1 MGKHQIVKFQIQ
13 RYNPDLDD
21 EPRYDTFDV
30 PYTDRQ
36 GVLDALHHIFRT
48 LDSSLAYRWNCRTGQ
63 CGSCAININGVP
75 GLACRTVVDPS
86 LDYVLE
92 PLPNFPI
99 IRDLVVDLGPGFE
112 RLETLRPYL
121 ERTSAPD
128 RPEKLT
134 REEISAAMELRSCIE
149 CFSCY
154 SACPAV
160 ESTKQEYPGPIAM
173 RELASFEF
181 DPRDQGDRV
190 QMAVTSGLYDC
201 TSCGSCKEVCIPKHI
216 DTRRI
221 AVEGLR
227 ALAVDRQMGPLE
239 GHQEFIDQ
247 IEETGYAVDVKTTPL
262 TDQLPDVVK
271 VGQPVDEV
279 LFFPGCLI
287 NLRIQ
292 QVGLNVVEVLK
303 RNNVQVHIPKD
314 FVCCTSVAFR
324 TGARTVAYDMVLRNT
339 DYFRKL
345 GITKVVSLCPGCMST
360 IKQDWPV
367 VLHEKDKPPYDFEP
381 FDINEYLINHLGI
394 ENINKQDLKPLP
406 IRVVYHDPCH
416 LNRSQGISEEPRKLL
431 QMIPGIEFIDVED
444 SDRCCGAGG
453 GVRAGRRELSQEI
466 AGIKFEILS
475 AVNPDVIATSCSFCN
490 IQLLDEIKRTGST
503 IKVMNVTDLLATSYR
518 GDSIK

>member
-1 MGKHQIVKFQIQ
+1 MVKGKTVKFQIQ
-13 RYNPDLDD
+13 RYNPDIDD
-21 EPRYDTFDV
+21 EPKVITYDV

-36 GVLDALHHIFRT
+36 GVLDALHYIFRN
-48 LDSSLAYRWNCRTGQ
+48 LDSTLAYRWNCRTGQ
-63 CGSCAININGVP
+63 CGSCAIEINGVP

-86 LDYVLE
+86 REYVLE

-112 RLETLRPYL
+112 RLEKLRPYL
-121 ERTSAPD
+121 ERTSTPD

-134 REEISAAMELRSCIE
+134 REEVSSAMELRSCIE

-154 SACPAV
+154 AACPAV
-160 ESTKQEYPGPIAM
+160 VSAKEEFPGPIAM

-190 QMAVTSGLYDC
+190 QTALSSGLYDC
-201 TSCGSCKEVCIPKHI
+201 TSCSMCKEVCVPKHI
-216 DTRRI
+216 DTRRTAI
-221 AVEGLR
+221 EGLR
-227 ALAVDRQMGPLE
+227 ALAAEREMGPLE
-239 GHQEFIDQ
+239 GHLGFIKQ
-247 IEETGYAVDVKTTPL
+247 IEESGYAVDVKTPPL
-262 TDQLPDVVK
+262 TDQLPAVVE
-271 VGQPVDEV
+271 VENPIDEV

-292 QVGLNVVEVLK
+292 HVGMNVVEVLK

-324 TGARTVAYDMVLRNT
+324 TGKRIVAYDMVLKNT

-345 GITKVVSLCPGCMST
+345 GVSNVIGLCPGCMST

-381 FDINEYLINHLGI
+381 FDINEYLIEQVGLDR
-394 ENINKQDLKPLP
+394 INKKDLKPLP
-406 IRVVYHDPCH
+406 LRVVYHDPCH

-431 QMIPGIEFIDVED
+431 QMIPGIEFIDIED

-453 GVRAGRRELSQEI
+453 GVRAGRRELSDDI
-466 AGIKFEILS
+466 AGIKFALLS
-475 AVNPDVIATSCSFCN
+475 EVQPDVIATSCSFCY
-490 IQLLDEIKRTGST
+490 IQLLDQIKNAESN
-503 IKVMNVTDLLATSYR
+503 IKVMNVTDLLAMSYR
-518 GDSIK
+518 GESLS

>member
-1 MGKHQIVKFQIQ
+1 MGKEQIIKFRIQ
-13 RYNPDLDD
+13 RYNPDIDD
-21 EPRYDTFDV
+21 KPSLVTYKV

-36 GVLDALHHIFRT
+36 GVLDALHYIFRN

-86 LDYVLE
+86 KEYDLA
-92 PLPNFPI
+92 PLPNFPV
-99 IRDLVVDLGPGFE
+99 IRDLVVDLGVGFK
-112 RLETLRPYL
+112 RLEKLRPYL
-121 ERTSAPD
+121 ERTSAPN

-154 SACPAV
+154 AACPVVA
-160 ESTKQEYPGPIAM
+160 SAKQEYLGPIAM

-190 QMAVTSGLYDC
+190 QLAVSSGLYDC
-201 TSCGSCKEVCIPKHI
+201 TSCGICKEVCIPKHI
-216 DTRRI
+216 DTRRK

-227 ALAVDRQMGPLE
+227 ALAAERDMGPLE
-239 GHQEFIDQ
+239 GHQAFVSQ
-247 IEETGYAVDVKTTPL
+247 IEDTGYAIDVKTTPL
-262 TDQLPDVVK
+262 TDQLPEVIDV
-271 VGQPVDEV
+271 PNPIDEV

-292 QVGLNVVEVLK
+292 NVGLNLVEVLK
-303 RNNVQVHIPKD
+303 RNNIRVHIPKD

-324 TGARTVAYDMVLRNT
+324 TGARAIAYEMVVRNT
-339 DYFRKL
+339 EYFRKL
-345 GITKVVSLCPGCMST
+345 GVNKVVSLCPGCMST

-367 VLHEKDKPPYDFEP
+367 VLHEANKPPYDFEP
-381 FDINEYLINHLGI
+381 FDINEYLVNQIGI
-394 ENINKQDLKPLP
+394 ERLNHRDLNPLP
-406 IRVVYHDPCH
+406 LRVVYHDPCH
-416 LNRSQGISEEPRKLL
+416 LNRHQGITEEPRKLL
-431 QMIPGIEFIDVED
+431 QMIPGIEFIDIKD

-466 AGIKFEILS
+466 AGIKFGMLS
-475 AVNPDVIATSCSFCN
+475 EVNPDVIATSCSFCY
-490 IQLLDEIKRTGST
+490 IQLVDEAKRAQSDIK
-503 IKVMNVTDLLATSYR
+503 IMNVTDLLAASYR
-518 GDSIK
+518 GESIK